1 MNLALLFDDDFIGNN
16 KVRLSG
22 RRHQQIFSIHKSTL
36 GDTVKVG
43 KLNANMGTGVITVL
57 NEDFVE
63 LTVELNQAPPTPLPM
78 RLITALARPL
88 MMRRIFSGAAEF
100 GIKDIIVIN
109 TSRVEKSFWQ
119 SPSLA
124 EEKISELL
132 YLGLEQAKDTIMP
145 KVTFHKRFRPFVED
159 DLPALLTNTRA
170 LIAHP
175 ESTTN
180 CPHALTEHV
189 TLAVGPEGG
198 FIPFEVD
205 QFLAAGFEAI
215 NMGPR
220 IYKVENAISFLTA
233 KLFP

>member
-1 MNLALLFDDDFIGNN
+1 MNLALLFDDDFIDDN
-16 KVRLSG
+16 KVRLND
-22 RRHQQIFSIHKSTL
+22 RRHQQILSIHKSVI

-43 KLNANMGTGVITVL
+43 KLNEQIGYGVITDL
-57 NEDFVE
+57 NQDFVE
-63 LTVELNQAPPTPLPM
+63 LTVTINQPPPPPLPM
-78 RLITALARPL
+78 RLITALARPP
-88 MMRRIFSGAAEF
+88 MMRRIFSAAAEF
-100 GIKDIIVIN
+100 GIKDIMVIN

-124 EEKISELL
+124 EEKINELL

-145 KVTFHKRFRPFVED
+145 TVSFHKRFRPFIADE
-159 DLPALLTNTRA
+159 LPTLLTNTKA

-175 ESTTN
+175 ESETN
-180 CPHALTEHV
+180 CPHALTEHI

-198 FIPFEVD
+198 FIPFEVE
-205 QFLAAGFEAI
+205 QFTAAGFEAI

-220 IYKVENAISFLTA
+220 IYKVENAISVLTA

>member
-1 MNLALLFDDDFIGNN
+1 MNLVLLFDDDFVSDN
-16 KVRLSG
+16 KVRLRG
-22 RRHQQIFSIHKSTL
+22 RRHQQIFSIHKSSL

-43 KLNANMGTGVITVL
+43 KLNANMGTGIITAL
-57 NEDFVE
+57 TAEFVDLAIE
-63 LTVELNQAPPTPLPM
+63 LKQTPPAPIPM
-78 RLITALARPL
+78 RLITALARPP

-124 EEKISELL
+124 EEKINELL

-145 KVTFHKRFRPFVED
+145 KVTFYKRFRPFVED
-159 DLPALLTNTRA
+159 DLPALLTNTKA

-175 ESTTN
+175 ESATD
-180 CPHALTEHV
+180 CPHGLTEHV

-205 QFLAAGFEAI
+205 QFLAAGFKAI
-215 NMGPR
+215 NIGPR

>member
-1 MNLALLFDDDFIGNN
+1 MNLVLLFDDDFISDN

-43 KLNANMGTGVITVL
+43 KLNATMGTGIITTL
-57 NEDFVE
+57 TAEFVDLAIE
-63 LTVELNQAPPTPLPM
+63 LKQTPPAPIPM
-78 RLITALARPL
+78 RLITALARPP

-124 EEKISELL
+124 EEKINELL

-145 KVTFHKRFRPFVED
+145 KVTFYKRFRPFVED
-159 DLPALLTNTRA
+159 DLPALLTNTKA

-175 ESTTN
+175 ESATD
-180 CPHALTEHV
+180 CPHGLTEHV

-198 FIPFEVD
+198 FVSFEVD
-205 QFLAAGFEAI
+205 QFLAAGFKAI
-215 NMGPR
+215 NIGPR